1 MTILPMPEITTV
13 PCWTR
18 FLLSRMR
25 NGQCI
30 SESKCWKTR
39 RLQWPTRFSRRTI
52 SFSFIAWRAN
62 QVNIFLFLKKL
73 WNWKD
78 FLSSD
83 HVKKDHAEGKVQVKE
98 RVKNIKKVMD
108 LMVNPDQ
115 VEAQQKDELNRM
127 QRMLEETLTKNM
139 HLQKDMENLSQEVVR
154 LSKMAA
160 GTGSAN
166 DNDNEWCN
174 IPMWC
179 LLINFILLNCCNFQ
193 FYKS

>member
-1 MTILPMPEITTV
+1 M
-13 PCWTR
+13 
-18 FLLSRMR
+18 
-25 NGQCI
+25 
-30 SESKCWKTR
+30 
-39 RLQWPTRFSRRTI
+39 
-52 SFSFIAWRAN
+52 
-62 QVNIFLFLKKL
+62 
-73 WNWKD
+73 
-78 FLSSD
+78 
-83 HVKKDHAEGKVQVKE
+83 KKDHAEGKVQVKE

-166 DNDNEWCN
+166 VNDNE
-174 IPMWC
+174 
-179 LLINFILLNCCNFQ
+179 
-193 FYKS
+193 